1 MFVFSGRIHTQ
12 PTDLPCEKDYITML
26 NSWKTDAGKSET
38 TGQSEASTRAAAT
51 PSNASMTAPAD
62 ISISVPKAA
71 EPAKSVGNST
81 IDACLTM
88 RGDLESDA
96 DILVKGKVF
105 GNVTCN
111 LLIVDSGA
119 NIEGGINAKE
129 VVIRGKVTGINKSET
144 VRLDKTAEGA
154 SDIYQNTFIAEE
166 GASILGSMKALKDA
180 PKDLAAPAAADKK
193 AA

>member
-1 MFVFSGRIHTQ
+1 
-12 PTDLPCEKDYITML
+12 ML
-26 NSWKTDAGKSET
+26 NSWKADAGKSDT
-38 TGQSEASTRAAAT
+38 TGQSEATTRAAAPAASAPMAA
-51 PSNASMTAPAD
+51 PSE
-62 ISISVPKAA
+62 ISISVPRADEA
-71 EPAKSVGNST
+71 AKSVGNST

-111 LLIVDSGA
+111 LLIVDAGA

-129 VVIRGKVTGINKSET
+129 VVIRGKVKGIIKSEK
-144 VRLDKTAEGA
+144 VRLDKSAEVA
-154 SDIYQNTFIAEE
+154 SDIYQNIFIAEE
-166 GASILGSMKALKDA
+166 GASILGTMKALKDA
-180 PKDLAAPAAADKK
+180 PKDLAKPASEDKK

>member
-1 MFVFSGRIHTQ
+1 
-12 PTDLPCEKDYITML
+12 ML
-26 NSWKTDAGKSET
+26 NSWKNETAKTDT
-38 TGQSEASTRAAAT
+38 PDNAAT
-51 PSNASMTAPAD
+51 AAPSSE

-71 EPAKSVGNST
+71 AEPAKAVGNST

-105 GNVTCN
+105 GNVSCN

-119 NIEGGINAKE
+119 NIAGGINAKE
-129 VVIRGKVTGINKSET
+129 VVIRGKVEGVIKADK
-144 VRLDKTAEGA
+144 VRLDKTAEVE
-154 SDIYQNTFIAEE
+154 SDVYQNTFIAEE
-166 GASILGSMKALKDA
+166 GARILGTLKSLKDA
-180 PKDLAAPAAADKK
+180 PKDVAKPSPTVEVAKK

>member
-1 MFVFSGRIHTQ
+1 
-12 PTDLPCEKDYITML
+12 ML
-26 NSWKTDAGKSET
+26 NSWKTDAGKSDT
-38 TGQSEASTRAAAT
+38 TGRSEATTDAAAAST
-51 PSNASMTAPAD
+51 NAPMAARSE
-62 ISISVPKAA
+62 ISISVPKHE

-129 VVIRGKVTGINKSET
+129 VVIRGKVKGIIKSEK
-144 VRLDKTAEGA
+144 VRLDKTAEVA
-154 SDIYQNTFIAEE
+154 SDIYQNIFIAEE
-166 GASILGSMKALKDA
+166 GASILGTMKALKDA
-180 PKDLAAPAAADKK
+180 PKDMAAPATEDKK

>member
-1 MFVFSGRIHTQ
+1 
-12 PTDLPCEKDYITML
+12 ML

-38 TGQSEASTRAAAT
+38 TGQSEATTRAAAT
-51 PSNASMTAPAD
+51 SANASMTAPAD

-129 VVIRGKVTGINKSET
+129 VVIRGKVTGIIKSEK
-144 VRLDKTAEGA
+144 VRLDKTAEVA

-166 GASILGSMKALKDA
+166 GASILGTMKALKDA
-180 PKDLAAPAAADKK
+180 PKDLAAPAAEDKK